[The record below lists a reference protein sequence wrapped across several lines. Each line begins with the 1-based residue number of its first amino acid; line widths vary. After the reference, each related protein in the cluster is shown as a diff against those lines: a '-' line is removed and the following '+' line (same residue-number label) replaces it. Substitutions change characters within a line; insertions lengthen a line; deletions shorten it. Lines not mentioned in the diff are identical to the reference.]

1 MLTLS
6 KTKKALLLMSSFG
19 LVISILSAIV
29 VPSAIVKAAP
39 YCDRETNPNQYE
51 TCIRNYTNAEI
62 TRSCGDGDRVNTGYL
77 NCSKRISDAIS
88 SGDYDYDGTP
98 DSETGQ
104 QGNPAGDCIGT
115 ALSKENCGIIYY
127 LVLLINVLSGLVG
140 IVIVI
145 MITVGGIQYSTA
157 RDNPQAAVAAKTR
170 ITNAVMALV
179 FFLFIYAFLQYVVP
193 GGVL

>member
-1 MLTLS
+1 MLTLT
-6 KTKKALLLMSSFG
+6 KTKKALMLASSLLSLFVLLTTA
-19 LVISILSAIV
+19 LVAPV
-29 VPSAIVKAAP
+29 RVQAAP
-39 YCDRETNPNQYE
+39 NCDQGTSANQYE

-62 TRSCGDGDRVNTGYL
+62 TRSCGDGDRVNSGYL
-77 NCSKRISDAIS
+77 NCSERIRNAIS

-104 QGNPAGDCIGT
+104 QGNPAGECKDT

-145 MITVGGIQYSTA
+145 MITIGGIQYSTA
-157 RDNPQAAVAAKTR
+157 RDNPQAAVAAKGR

-179 FFLFIYAFLQYVVP
+179 FFLFTYAFLQWIVP